1 MGLRFRKTISLL
13 PGVRLNISKSGVG
26 VSAGVPGLRGSI
38 NSSGRVTGT
47 ASIPGTGVSYQKSKK
62 IFGNKKKDSKD
73 TKTTKTT
80 KAKTETKSKAKTKAE
95 SVVEEEVKTKTKAK
109 TASRVAKLCIDASTL
124 KTIHKVADKMIDWK
138 KVSESPVAPEGYDQ
152 RRWAYF
158 YSLAPDVLA
167 GDIDTYYKLITEVNP
182 LDDLLD
188 YGENFEFGTDDPS
201 RMEVE
206 FIIND
211 ALLEESQKTMSARD
225 FNLLA
230 QDFVCSMALRI
241 ARDVFALLPVE
252 HTVVHV
258 VMGDSDVFSADFDR
272 SGMSKVQFEYIDASN
287 TATQFRHAMKFDEK
301 NGFSPINRL

>member
-13 PGVRLNISKSGVG
+13 PGVRLNVSKSGIG
-26 VSAGVPGLRGSI
+26 VSAGIPGLRGSI
-38 NSSGRVTGT
+38 NTSGRVTGT
-47 ASIPGTGVSYQKSKK
+47 ASIPGTGISYVKTKK
-62 IFGNKKKDSKD
+62 IFGNKKKD
-73 TKTTKTT
+73 TKETKTT
-80 KAKTETKSKAKTKAE
+80 KAKAETKSKAKTKTEKAL
-95 SVVEEEVKTKTKAK
+95 EEEVKTNSKAK
-109 TASRVAKLCIDASTL
+109 TAAKVAKLCIDASTL
-124 KTIHKVADKMIDWK
+124 KTIHKTADTLIDWK

-167 GDIDTYYKLITEVNP
+167 GDIDTYLKLISEVNP

-188 YGENFEFGTDDPS
+188 YGENFEFGTDDPN

-206 FIIND
+206 FVIND
-211 ALLEESQKTMSARD
+211 ALLEESRQTMNARD
-225 FNLLA
+225 FNLLT

-258 VMGDSDVFSADFDR
+258 VMGDSDIFSADFDR

-287 TATQFRHAMKFDEK
+287 TATQFRHSMKFDEK
-301 NGFSPINRL
+301 KGFSPINRL

>member
-13 PGVRLNISKSGVG
+13 PGVRLNVSKSGIG
-26 VSAGVPGLRGSI
+26 VSAGIPGLRGSI
-38 NSSGRVTGT
+38 NTSGRVTGT
-47 ASIPGTGVSYQKSKK
+47 ASIPGTGISYVKTKK
-62 IFGNKKKDSKD
+62 IFGNKKKD
-73 TKTTKTT
+73 TKETKTT
-80 KAKTETKSKAKTKAE
+80 KAKAETKSKAKTKAE
-95 SVVEEEVKTKTKAK
+95 KALEEEVKTNSKAK
-109 TASRVAKLCIDASTL
+109 TAAKVAKLCIDASTL
-124 KTIHKVADKMIDWK
+124 KTIHKTADRLIDWK

-167 GDIDTYYKLITEVNP
+167 GDIDTYLKLISKVNP

-188 YGENFEFGTDDPS
+188 YGENFEFGTDDPN

-206 FIIND
+206 FVIND
-211 ALLEESQKTMSARD
+211 TLLEESRQTMNARD
-225 FNLLA
+225 FNLLT

-258 VMGDSDVFSADFDR
+258 VMGDSDIFSADFDR

-287 TATQFRHAMKFDEK
+287 TATQFRHSMKFDEK
-301 NGFSPINRL
+301 KGFSPINRL